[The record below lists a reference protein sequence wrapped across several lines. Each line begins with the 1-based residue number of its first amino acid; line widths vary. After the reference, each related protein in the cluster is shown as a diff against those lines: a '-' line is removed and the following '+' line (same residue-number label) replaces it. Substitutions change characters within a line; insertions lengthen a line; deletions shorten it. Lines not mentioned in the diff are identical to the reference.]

1 MKVKFDSLNRFEM
14 PKFYV
19 CNPGSKYKSGLLTNV
34 LGCLSDTADE
44 EMILNFNAVSEL
56 NMRVYKVFRSD
67 PDERTYTTMLYNA
80 LQNRRMLFVED
91 VGYFIITS
99 VDADYDHGK
108 HYKDVKAESVEIELQ
123 NKLVPYIEDG
133 TYKFTDL
140 LEKVIEAVPMWTIG
154 DVDST
159 VANKHR
165 TFTDVSVELNSLAFL
180 QENMQDAYECIVEFD
195 CVNRRINVYDQNNY
209 IKETQ
214 IHLTKDDLIATLNIS
229 NGSEDLYTALN
240 VQGDDNLNISP
251 VNPMGTNVIYN
262 FSYYLEW
269 MSESLRER
277 VREWQNLVSSKADEY
292 YNLNL
297 SYYEKLTSQSDLN
310 SEIDRLNTQLDMY
323 QRCRDNIVAEG
334 STSTVESYNKVI
346 EENGGVPVGIQNEL
360 AATLSEID
368 SLMTSTRASLTSC
381 KNDIAL
387 LGDEI
392 TVLKESIVAIH
403 DSVAITTHFS
413 QEEYDELSNY
423 IFEGSYTDQYIAVTS
438 IMSYSEKFEQMKT
451 LYDRAMT
458 RLERVSEP
466 SHEFSMDVENF
477 IFAQEFE
484 QWTRELEAGSLINV
498 ELEVGDVALLFL
510 SNMTVNY
517 EDKSLKMTFGN
528 RFSRFD
534 PKAVFNGVLG
544 DIKKSANSINY
555 IKEILYPVKEGEF
568 DAMREAIESSGILT
582 KNSALASTNQEILID
597 DTGILGR
604 RILDNGEYD
613 DKQIKITNQTIVF
626 TDDGWE
632 TARTA
637 IGSFLFNS
645 PLSGEVEEHY
655 GVIADTLVGSLV
667 LSEEVG
673 IYNTE
678 NSITLDKNGF
688 TLTNDQTGGSDSKN
702 IFTIQ
707 RKLLDDNGNEYYD
720 KQLYIDENG
729 NLVLNGTISIFT
741 SAGTS
746 TSLDETISKAESM
759 DKEIEYINKE
769 LQKQSDAIAGIDGI
783 FFFVRYSDNESGN
796 PMYENPKDSTMYM
809 GTCST
814 HINEAPTSPS
824 EYAWVRLRFDGE
836 NGTPGVDGTSQFF
849 HVKYSDDGLTFT
861 AGNGEEIGDW
871 MGTCVTTEESDP
883 TNFDAYEWHK
893 IKGDPGTD
901 GLDGKDGIPGKDG
914 SDGKTT
920 YFHVKYANTDSP
932 TSESEMTEM
941 PSKYIG
947 TYVDY
952 AEADSKNPADYQWVK
967 FMGDDGVDGIPGVNG
982 TDGKTYYL
990 HIKYS
995 DDGGETFTD
1004 SDGESTGKYIGVYT
1018 DETQADSMNTGDYK
1032 WSLLRGKDGTDGKT
1046 YYTWIKYAD
1055 SPTSGMSDIPD
1066 GKLYMG
1072 FAYNKEV
1079 SEESTNYADYIWSL
1093 IKGEDGTD
1101 GINGIDGVDG
1111 KTYYTWVKYAD
1122 DSAGSGITDDPT
1134 GKEYIGLAYNKDT
1147 PTESADPSDYTWSLF
1162 KGKDGVDGKD
1172 GVNGVNSYFHVMYS
1186 QEADGHNM
1194 SATPDENTQY
1204 MGVQSSASPIPSDDP
1219 LDYTWTQCR
1228 GQDGKDGVD
1237 GTPGQA
1243 GEDGKTQYLHI
1254 KYSDDGKTFT
1264 GNILAGLT
1272 ASSFENG
1279 GFEEDSGA
1287 PTDDN
1292 YRIRLKDPI
1301 DVDMETSYV
1310 FDTHNSKTHF
1320 ELFFYDTGD
1329 SENPFIIGS
1338 LTNGQIRSLDFY
1350 TKRCASVY
1358 LLIVS
1363 SDTISNDDSVYAGYE
1378 ADGLCPEVR
1387 PVNETGETL
1396 GGYIGTLVDFNEKDS
1411 TTFSDYTWKKFT
1423 DDVDDEL
1430 ADLNDRLDH
1439 NVDIING
1446 NISNITDELKEQIKL
1461 ESGSIR
1467 DEFNEKFDDIDN
1479 IVSEKVDVSTSYI
1492 DAKYNTLIENINDE
1506 LEAHK
1511 ADVGQYMTFNDDG
1524 LTLGATSSEFKTVI
1538 DNQGMYFK
1546 QGDTVVSYVN
1556 NNQLHIPNA
1565 VIESTLILG
1574 NFFFCP
1580 REDGGVS
1587 LTWQE

>member
-19 CNPGSKYKSGLLTNV
+19 CNPGSKYQSGLLTNV

-67 PDERTYTTMLYNA
+67 SDERAYTTMLYNA

-91 VGYFIITS
+91 VGYFIVTS
-99 VDADYDHGK
+99 VDEDYDRGK

-133 TYKFTDL
+133 TYKFIDL
-140 LEKVIEAVPMWTIG
+140 LEKVMETVPMWTIG
-154 DVDST
+154 EVDSN

-195 CVNRRINVYDQNNY
+195 CVNRRVNVYDQNNY
-209 IKETQ
+209 VKETQ
-214 IHLTKDDLIATLNIS
+214 IHLTKDDLIDTLNIS

-262 FSYYLEW
+262 FTYYLEW

-297 SYYEKLTSQSDLN
+297 SYYEKLTSQSDMN

-368 SLMTSTRASLTSC
+368 SLMASTRASLTSC

-403 DSVAITTHFS
+403 DSVAITTYFS

-466 SHEFSMDVENF
+466 SHEFSMDIENF
-477 IFAQEFE
+477 IFAHEFE
-484 QWTRELEAGSLINV
+484 QWTSELEAGSLINV

-637 IGSFLFNS
+637 VGSFLFNN

-655 GVIADTLVGSLV
+655 GVIADTLIGSLV

-688 TLTNDQTGGSDSKN
+688 TLTNDQTGGSDN
-702 IFTIQ
+702 NNVFTIQ
-707 RKLLDDNGNEYYD
+707 RKLLDDSGNEYYD

-741 SAGTS
+741 SGGTS

-759 DKEIEYINKE
+759 NKEIEDINKE

-783 FFFVRYSDNESGN
+783 FFFIRYSDNKNGN
-796 PMYENPKDSTMYM
+796 PMYEIPKDSTMYI

-814 HINEAPTSPS
+814 NVNEAPTSPS
-824 EYAWVRLRFDGE
+824 EYVWARLRFDGE
-836 NGTPGVDGTSQFF
+836 DGTPGVDGTSQFF
-849 HVKYSDDGLTFT
+849 HVKYSNDGLTFT
-861 AGNGEEIGDW
+861 DSNGEEIGDW
-871 MGTCVTTEESDP
+871 MGTCVTTEEADP
-883 TNFDAYEWHK
+883 TDFDAYEWHK
-893 IKGDPGTD
+893 IKGDPGT
-901 GLDGKDGIPGKDG
+901 
-914 SDGKTT
+914 
-920 YFHVKYANTDSP
+920 
-932 TSESEMTEM
+932 
-941 PSKYIG
+941 
-947 TYVDY
+947 
-952 AEADSKNPADYQWVK
+952 
-967 FMGDDGVDGIPGVNG
+967 NG
-982 TDGKTYYL
+982 TDG
-990 HIKYS
+990 
-995 DDGGETFTD
+995 
-1004 SDGESTGKYIGVYT
+1004 
-1018 DETQADSMNTGDYK
+1018 A
-1032 WSLLRGKDGTDGKT
+1032 DGKT

-1072 FAYNKEV
+1072 FAYNKEIA
-1079 SEESTNYADYIWSL
+1079 EESTDYADYIWSL

-1101 GINGIDGVDG
+1101 GINGINGVDG

-1122 DSAGSGITDDPT
+1122 DLTGSGITDDPT
-1134 GKEYIGLAYNKDT
+1134 GKEYIGIAYNKDT
-1147 PTESADPSDYTWSLF
+1147 PTESVDPADYTWSLF

-1172 GVNGVNSYFHVMYS
+1172 GANGVSSYFHVMYS
-1186 QEADGHNM
+1186 SKANGYNM
-1194 SATPDENTQY
+1194 SAMPDENTQY
-1204 MGVQSSASPIPSDDP
+1204 MGVQSSVSPTPSDDP

-1228 GQDGKDGVD
+1228 GQDGKDGTN

-1243 GEDGKTQYLHI
+1243 GEDGRTQYLHI

-1279 GFEEDSGA
+1279 GYEEDSGA
-1287 PTDDN
+1287 PEDDT

-1329 SENPFIIGS
+1329 SSKPFIVGS

-1350 TKRCASVY
+1350 TKRCAHIY
-1358 LLIVS
+1358 LMIA
-1363 SDTISNDDSVYAGYE
+1363 SDDPISNDDSVYAEYE
-1378 ADGLCPEVR
+1378 ADGLCPEIR
-1387 PVNETGETL
+1387 PYSETGETL
-1396 GGYIGTLVDFNEKDS
+1396 GSYIGTLVDFNEKDS
-1411 TTFSDYTWKKFT
+1411 DIFSDYTWKKFT

-1430 ADLNDRLDH
+1430 ADLNDRLDS
-1439 NVDIING
+1439 NVDILNG
-1446 NISNITDELKEQIKL
+1446 NISNVTNDLRDQIKS
-1461 ESGSIR
+1461 ESDSIR
-1467 DEFNEKFDDIDN
+1467 NEFNEKFDDIDS
-1479 IVSEKVDVSTSYI
+1479 IVSDKVDASTSSI
-1492 DAKYNTLIENINDE
+1492 DAKYNTLIKSINDE
-1506 LEAHK
+1506 LDAHK
-1511 ADVGQYMTFNDDG
+1511 ADVGQYMTFNDNG

-1546 QGDTVVSYVN
+1546 QGDTIVSYVN

>member
-19 CNPGSKYKSGLLTNV
+19 CNPGSKYQSGLLTNV

-67 PDERTYTTMLYNA
+67 SDERAYTTMLYNA

-91 VGYFIITS
+91 VGYFIVTS
-99 VDADYDHGK
+99 VDEDYDRGK

-133 TYKFTDL
+133 TYKFIDL
-140 LEKVIEAVPMWTIG
+140 LEKVMETVPMWTIG
-154 DVDST
+154 EVDSN

-195 CVNRRINVYDQNNY
+195 CVNRRVNVYDQNNY
-209 IKETQ
+209 VKETQ
-214 IHLTKDDLIATLNIS
+214 IHLTKDDLIDTLNIS

-262 FSYYLEW
+262 FTYYLEW

-297 SYYEKLTSQSDLN
+297 SYYEKLTSQSDMN

-368 SLMTSTRASLTSC
+368 SLMASTRASLTSC

-403 DSVAITTHFS
+403 DSVAITTYFS

-466 SHEFSMDVENF
+466 SHEFSMDIENF
-477 IFAQEFE
+477 IFAHEFE
-484 QWTRELEAGSLINV
+484 QWTSELEAGSLINV

-637 IGSFLFNS
+637 VGSFLFNN

-655 GVIADTLVGSLV
+655 GVIADTLIGSLV

-688 TLTNDQTGGSDSKN
+688 TLTNDQTGGSDN
-702 IFTIQ
+702 NNVFTIQ
-707 RKLLDDNGNEYYD
+707 RKLLDDSGNEYYD

-741 SAGTS
+741 SGGTS

-759 DKEIEYINKE
+759 NKEIEDINKE

-783 FFFVRYSDNESGN
+783 FFFIRYSDNKNGN
-796 PMYENPKDSTMYM
+796 PMYEIPKDSTMYI

-814 HINEAPTSPS
+814 NVNEAPTSPS
-824 EYAWVRLRFDGE
+824 EYVWARLRFDGE
-836 NGTPGVDGTSQFF
+836 DGTPGVDGTSQFF
-849 HVKYSDDGLTFT
+849 HVKYSNDGLTFT
-861 AGNGEEIGDW
+861 DSNGEEIGDW
-871 MGTCVTTEESDP
+871 MGTCVTTEEADP
-883 TNFDAYEWHK
+883 TDFDAYEWHK
-893 IKGDPGTD
+893 IKGDPGT
-901 GLDGKDGIPGKDG
+901 
-914 SDGKTT
+914 
-920 YFHVKYANTDSP
+920 
-932 TSESEMTEM
+932 
-941 PSKYIG
+941 
-947 TYVDY
+947 
-952 AEADSKNPADYQWVK
+952 
-967 FMGDDGVDGIPGVNG
+967 NG
-982 TDGKTYYL
+982 TDG
-990 HIKYS
+990 
-995 DDGGETFTD
+995 
-1004 SDGESTGKYIGVYT
+1004 
-1018 DETQADSMNTGDYK
+1018 A
-1032 WSLLRGKDGTDGKT
+1032 DGKT

-1079 SEESTNYADYIWSL
+1079 AEESTDYADYIWSL

-1101 GINGIDGVDG
+1101 GINGINGVDG

-1122 DSAGSGITDDPT
+1122 DLTGSGITDDPT
-1134 GKEYIGLAYNKDT
+1134 GKEYIGIAYNKDT
-1147 PTESADPSDYTWSLF
+1147 PTESVDPADYTWSLF

-1172 GVNGVNSYFHVMYS
+1172 GANGVSSYFHVMYS
-1186 QEADGHNM
+1186 SKANGYNM

-1204 MGVQSSASPIPSDDP
+1204 MGVQSSVSPTPSDDP

-1228 GQDGKDGVD
+1228 GQDGKDGTN

-1279 GFEEDSGA
+1279 GYEEDSGA
-1287 PTDDN
+1287 PEDDA
-1292 YRIRLKDPI
+1292 YRIRLKDPLNI
-1301 DVDMETSYV
+1301 DWDTQYV
-1310 FDTHNSKTHF
+1310 FNTHHSGTNF
-1320 ELFFYDTGD
+1320 ELLYYGAGSSGTSIFKQAVTNDTGFK
-1329 SENPFIIGS
+1329 PS
-1338 LTNGQIRSLDFY
+1338 LYSSTECD
-1350 TKRCASVY
+1350 VY
-1358 LLIVS
+1358 LIIVS
-1363 SDTISNDDSVYAGYE
+1363 TSEISNDVDVYTEYENAGFV
-1378 ADGLCPEVR
+1378 PEIRVAT
-1387 PVNETGETL
+1387 ETGETL
-1396 GGYIGTLVDFNEKDS
+1396 GSYIGTLVDFNEKDS
-1411 TTFSDYTWKKFT
+1411 TTFDDYTWKKFT
-1423 DDVDDEL
+1423 EDVDDEL
-1430 ADLNDRLDH
+1430 ADLNDRLESGLDMT
-1439 NVDIING
+1439 NG
-1446 NISNITDELKEQIKL
+1446 NLDNMASNL
-1461 ESGSIR
+1461 R
-1467 DEFNEKFDDIDN
+1467 DEMKSESDALRGEMDSKFDSIDQ
-1479 IVSEKVDVSTSYI
+1479 IVSDKVSGVTSSIDEKYATI
-1492 DAKYNTLIENINDE
+1492 IAQFNDD

-1511 ADVGQYMTFNDDG
+1511 ADVGQYMTFDGDG
-1524 LTLGATSSEFKTVI
+1524 LTLGTQDSPFKTVI
-1538 DNQGMYFK
+1538 DNSGLWFK
-1546 QGDTVVSYVN
+1546 ENDAIISYVN
-1556 NNQLHIPNA
+1556 NNRLYIPNA
-1565 VIESTLILG
+1565 VIESTLMIG
-1574 NFFFCP
+1574 HFFFSP